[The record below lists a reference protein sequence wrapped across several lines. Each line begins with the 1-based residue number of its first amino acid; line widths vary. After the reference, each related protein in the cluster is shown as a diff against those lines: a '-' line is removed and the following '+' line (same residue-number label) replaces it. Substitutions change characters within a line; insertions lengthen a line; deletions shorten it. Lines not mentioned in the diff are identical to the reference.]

1 MPNWQP
7 NWSDVIWNWGAAS
20 AASHELRRMAD
31 RLDESAQ
38 ERRQLASAAQ
48 AEWRGRF
55 RDEFDGDLA
64 HMVGEAQNIAA
75 ELRAAAGQ
83 IDNASDRARAEQQ
96 HRERERERWR
106 REKREE
112 ERREREARERRERER
127 RKNS

>member
-1 MPNWQP
+1 MTTINGNKPRNDLYSPGVPELIGQMRSKGQLQFFMDVWQ
-7 NWSDVIWNWGAAS
+7 DY
-20 AASHELRRMAD
+20 
-31 RLDESAQ
+31 
-38 ERRQLASAAQ
+38 
-48 AEWRGRF
+48 
-55 RDEFDGDLA
+55 GDLA